1 MKDQNSQNKSQ
12 QQNTNNCRKYY
23 HPKFQVIIESYND
36 EIKFNNDIKQICLS
50 VKCTWESKYKPH
62 SYSQLTFDKEAN
74 TYWRIKASSI
84 NGVGYFVEINV
95 K

>member
-50 VKCTWESKYKPH
+50 VKCT
-62 SYSQLTFDKEAN
+62 
-74 TYWRIKASSI
+74 
-84 NGVGYFVEINV
+84 
-95 K
+95 